1 MPTIQL
7 TRRRF
12 LQAVGAG
19 SAALALG
26 DDLLAREKRKPNI
39 VLILAD
45 DLGYAGVGVQG
56 CKDIP
61 TPNIDSIAANGVRFT
76 SGYVSCPVC
85 SPTRAGLLTGR
96 YQQRFGLEFNPG
108 PPATAAEDFGLPNTE
123 TTLAALLKKSG
134 YATGMVGKWHLG
146 YQPQFNPQK
155 RGFDEF
161 FGFLAGAHDY
171 LVSKDPRVGP
181 ILRGTEEADEKEY
194 LTDAFGRE
202 AVSFIERHKNKPFFL
217 YLSFNAVHSPLQA
230 SRKYLDRF
238 SGISDEKRRTHAAM
252 LSAMDD
258 QIGNVI
264 KAIRKNGIEEDTLI
278 IFLSDNGGPT
288 PGNTSSNLPMRGFKG
303 EVYEGG
309 IRVPFM
315 MQWKNK
321 LPAGMVSDVPVISLD
336 LVPTALAAAGAK
348 IEAGR
353 FDGHNLLSYLIGK
366 MNIPR
371 EALYW
376 RYGEQRAVRK
386 DGWKLVKTRKNGT
399 ELFDLS
405 SDISEST
412 NLAESKP
419 EKLRE
424 LDQLLAAWESQM
436 IEPRWRPRSGARGG
450 KAEN

>member
-1 MPTIQL
+1 MAEARL

-12 LQAVGAG
+12 LQAIGAG

-26 DDLLAREKRKPNI
+26 DLALADGKSKPNI

-45 DLGYAGVGVQG
+45 DLGYGGVGVQG

-96 YQQRFGLEFNPG
+96 YQQRFGHEFNPG
-108 PPATAAEDFGLPNTE
+108 PPTTAPDNFGLPLTE
-123 TTLAALLKKSG
+123 RTIATLLKASG
-134 YATGMVGKWHLG
+134 YATGIVGKWHLG
-146 YQPQFNPQK
+146 YKPQFHPQK

-171 LVSKDPRVGP
+171 MIARDPRVGP
-181 ILRGTEEADEKEY
+181 ILRGSEEVDEKEY
-194 LTDAFGRE
+194 LTDALGRE
-202 AVSFIERHKNKPFFL
+202 AVSFISRHKNEPFFL

-230 SRKYLDRF
+230 PKKYMDRF
-238 SGISDEKRRTHAAM
+238 SGISEERRRTHAAM

-258 QIGNVI
+258 QIGSVL
-264 KAIRKNGIEEDTLI
+264 KAIRANGLEENTLV

-288 PGNTSSNLPMRGFKG
+288 SGNTSSNYPFRGFKG
-303 EVYEGG
+303 DVYEGG

-315 MQWKNK
+315 MQWKNR
-321 LPAGMVSDVPVISLD
+321 LPKGTVSDVPVISLD
-336 LVPTALAAAGAK
+336 IVPTALAVAGAK
-348 IEAGR
+348 FDDAK
-353 FDGHNLLSYLIGK
+353 FDGRNLLPHLDGK
-366 MNIPR
+366 TDIPR
-371 EALYW
+371 DTLYW
-376 RYGEQRAVRK
+376 RYGEQYAVRK
-386 DGWKLVKTRKNGT
+386 GSWKLVKTRKSGT

-405 SDISEST
+405 SDVAEEK
-412 NLAESKP
+412 NLASSNP

-424 LDQLLAAWESQM
+424 LESLLADWDSQLA
-436 IEPRWRPRSGARGG
+436 EPLWKPRSGGRAQ
-450 KAEN
+450 N